1 MIITIERIIKLS
13 YIVIIYC
20 YIKLLL
26 LIIICTIEITNYL
39 IKINTECNIEIEN
52 KNNAM
57 LI

>member
-39 IKINTECNIEIEN
+39 IKINIECNIEIEN